1 MLLESF
7 TLDHNLSFLQ
17 KGQQPDLSLMWTVGA
32 NFVVMGAESLLL
44 TLQLLR
50 TKRIVSSL
58 CKYLLLT
65 RKSLS
70 VLTLAC
76 DNMSWCCVTP
86 AQDGGG
92 HQLIIRAD
100 TETWHVLLITSDALS
115 QRI

>member
-44 TLQLLR
+44 TVTQN

-76 DNMSWCCVTP
+76 DNVSWCCVTP

-92 HQLIIRAD
+92 HQDIIRAD
-100 TETWHVLLITSDALS
+100 TETWHVLLITSDVLS

>member
-1 MLLESF
+1 
-7 TLDHNLSFLQ
+7 
-17 KGQQPDLSLMWTVGA
+17 MWTVGA

-44 TLQLLR
+44 TVTQN

-76 DNMSWCCVTP
+76 DNVSWCCVTP

-100 TETWHVLLITSDALS
+100 TETWHVLLTSDALS

>member
-1 MLLESF
+1 
-7 TLDHNLSFLQ
+7 
-17 KGQQPDLSLMWTVGA
+17 MWTVGA

-44 TLQLLR
+44 TVTQN

-76 DNMSWCCVTP
+76 DNVSWCCVTP

-92 HQLIIRAD
+92 HQDIIRAD